1 MGAMLAVWQMVV
13 AGLAAILIGI
23 SKTGISGLGVL
34 AVVLLASVFPVRD
47 SVGIVLPVLI
57 VGDIV
62 AVALY
67 RREASWPHLW
77 RIFPWAAIGVVI
89 GALALGKLDN
99 VLMQRLMGTL
109 VVLLVII
116 QVVRMRKAQANPN
129 TDPDVSRRLGIGAG
143 LLAGFT
149 TMVANA
155 AGPIMAIYLLAMR
168 LPKMIYMGTSA
179 WYFLVLNVFKVPFS
193 VGLGVIN
200 MSTIMIS
207 LALAPFTI
215 IGAFIGSKLLVRID
229 QRLFENLAIGLSF
242 LAGLRLLFM

>member
-1 MGAMLAVWQMVV
+1 MAAWQMVM
-13 AGLAAILIGI
+13 AALAAILIGI

-34 AVVLLASVFPVRD
+34 SVVLLASVFPVRD

-99 VLMQRLMGTL
+99 LLMQRLMGIL
-109 VVLLVII
+109 VVVLVIM
-116 QVVRMRKAQANPN
+116 QFFRMRKAQGNPN
-129 TDPDVSRRLGIGAG
+129 AEPDLSHTLGVGAG

-149 TMVANA
+149 TMIANA

-200 MSTIMIS
+200 MSTIMVS
-207 LALAPFTI
+207 LALAPFAI
-215 IGAFIGSKLLVRID
+215 MGAFIGSKLLVRID

-242 LAGLRLLFM
+242 VAGIRLLFM

>member
-1 MGAMLAVWQMVV
+1 MGAMVLVWQMVV
-13 AGLAAILIGI
+13 AGLAAMLIGI
-23 SKTGISGLGVL
+23 SKTGISGLGIL
-34 AVVLLASVFPVRD
+34 SVVLLASIFPARD

-62 AVALY
+62 AVASY
-67 RREASWPHLW
+67 RREASWSHLW
-77 RIFPWAAIGVVI
+77 RIFPWAALGVII

-99 VLMQRLMGTL
+99 LLMQRLIGGL
-109 VVLLVII
+109 VVVLVIMQFI
-116 QVVRMRKAQANPN
+116 RMQQSHSK
-129 TDPDVSRRLGIGAG
+129 PDGESQISHTLGIGAG

-149 TMVANA
+149 TMIANA

-200 MSTIMIS
+200 TSTLMVS
-207 LALAPFTI
+207 MALAPFTI
-215 IGAFIGSKLLVRID
+215 LGAIIGRWLLVRID
-229 QRLFENLAIGLSF
+229 QRLFENLAIGLS
-242 LAGLRLLFM
+242 LVAGLRLIFL

>member
-1 MGAMLAVWQMVV
+1 MLAVWQMVV

-116 QVVRMRKAQANPN
+116 QFVRMRKAQANPN